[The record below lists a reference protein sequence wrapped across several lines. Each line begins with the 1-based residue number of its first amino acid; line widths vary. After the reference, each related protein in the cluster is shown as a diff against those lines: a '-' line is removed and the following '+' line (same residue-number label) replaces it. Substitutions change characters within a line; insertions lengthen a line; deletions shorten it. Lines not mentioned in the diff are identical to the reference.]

1 MPQSKKKYSTSTN
14 KPKTKKKN
22 NAIMNELNEA
32 VKFCIE
38 HDSNYKSY
46 SKLSEYKKIHA
57 ANPTIHMINNSF
69 LSLFKISFI
78 NELLKKENKEL
89 RLLLH
94 CGFLL
99 TNLKEANTTS
109 SFPAIILL
117 LKHGF
122 NTIYDIAL
130 ENGTS
135 VFLYTFLNKL
145 NHLKIIKNADLFI
158 MDLQQNPMY
167 IALRKQKAIEELQV
181 KGLFT
186 RIKKFQL

>member
-22 NAIMNELNEA
+22 YAIMNELKKA

-38 HDSNYKSY
+38 HDSYYKSY
-46 SKLSEYKKIHA
+46 SKLSEYKKIDT

-99 TNLKEANTTS
+99 TNLKEDDTTS
-109 SFPAIILL
+109 SFPAITLL

-158 MDLQQNPMY
+158 MDLQQNPIY